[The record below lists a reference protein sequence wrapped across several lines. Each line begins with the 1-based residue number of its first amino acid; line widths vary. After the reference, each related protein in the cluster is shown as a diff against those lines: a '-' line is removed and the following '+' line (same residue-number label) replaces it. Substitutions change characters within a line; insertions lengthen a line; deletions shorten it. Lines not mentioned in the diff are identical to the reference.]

1 MTNLFVRYGVIEGF
15 VGPMASGKSS
25 ALLKRVDPLRW
36 IPGKSF
42 IGFKPETDNRG
53 KHCRST
59 ENFIE
64 WIHIPADKPEEIFN
78 YVNQSHDL
86 VAIDEIQFFDK
97 KIVEVVLKLQKL
109 MKNVVFAGL
118 DSDFRGEPFGS
129 MKDLMFYANELTK
142 LYAICNQCGSPAYY
156 TQRLIEGKPAPY
168 NAPTISIEGE
178 TKKEKYESRCFK
190 HHEVPGKPIR
200 K

>member
-1 MTNLFVRYGVIEGF
+1 MSNIFVRYGVIEGF

-53 KHCRST
+53 KHSRST
-59 ENFIE
+59 ENFID
-64 WIHIPADKPEEIFN
+64 WIYIPANKPEKIFE

-86 VAIDEIQFFDK
+86 IAIDEIQFFNK
-97 KIVEVVLKLQKL
+97 SITSVILKLQKL
-109 MKNVVFAGL
+109 MKNIIFAGL

-129 MKDLMFYANELTK
+129 LKNLMFRANELTK
-142 LYAICNQCGSPAYY
+142 LHAICNHCGEPAYY
-156 TQRLIEGKPAPY
+156 TQRLIDGKPAHYDSP
-168 NAPTISIEGE
+168 IVSIEGE
-178 TKKEKYESRCFK
+178 SKKEIYEARCFK
-190 HHEVPGKPIR
+190 HHIVPFR
-200 K
+200 